1 MIILGCGFWT
11 FPDFFTLA
19 MFPNITENNEAMN
32 VGLAL
37 RKNMGAG
44 CVFIGSLI
52 FSCQSSPK
60 YTAQRL
66 LYCCVFGFFLL
77 IAALLEVRISGQ
89 AQVPILIIVFFVVLA
104 LISLYVASRRFQ
116 H

>member
-66 LYCCVFGFFLL
+66 LYCCAFGFFLL

-104 LISLYVASRRFQ
+104 LISLYVATRRFQ
-116 H
+116 R